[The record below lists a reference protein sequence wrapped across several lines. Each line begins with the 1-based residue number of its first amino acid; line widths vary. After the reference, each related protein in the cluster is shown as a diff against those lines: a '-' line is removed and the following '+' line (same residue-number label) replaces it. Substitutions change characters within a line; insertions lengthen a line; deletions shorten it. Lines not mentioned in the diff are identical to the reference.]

1 MKYISNHWIKILLIT
16 SLFTLTSALVA
27 EYFFNLIPCEMCLKQ
42 RNPYYFIIILIII
55 FTLFKN
61 LKYII
66 FLLLT
71 KIAVIYGLFYSVWH
85 VGVEQ
90 KLLDGP
96 EKCSGILLDTG
107 SLEEMKAQIKN
118 QEVINCS
125 EIIWSIG
132 GLSAATLNS
141 ILLLLILVINTILII
156 RHYDEYKKK

>member
-16 SLFTLTSALVA
+16 SLCALTTALIA

-42 RNPYYFIIILIII
+42 RYPYYFIIILIII
-55 FTLFKN
+55 FSLFKI
-61 LKYII
+61 LKNII

-71 KIAVIYGLFYSVWH
+71 EAALIYGLFYSVWH

-90 KLLDGP
+90 KFFDGP
-96 EKCSGILLDTG
+96 EKCSGKLLDVG
-107 SLEEMKAQIKN
+107 SLEEIKTQIKN
-118 QEVINCS
+118 QEVINCG

-141 ILLLLILVINTILII
+141 ILLLLILMINTILIV
-156 RHYDEYKKK
+156 RHYYEYKKN